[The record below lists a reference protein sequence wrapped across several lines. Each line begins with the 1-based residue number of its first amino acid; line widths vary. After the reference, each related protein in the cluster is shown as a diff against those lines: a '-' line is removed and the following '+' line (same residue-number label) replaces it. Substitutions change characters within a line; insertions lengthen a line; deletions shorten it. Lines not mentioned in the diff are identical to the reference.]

1 MHFQLTVH
9 LTPHSLRAGG
19 ATRMKTQ
26 GDHVTVIQEY
36 GPWEHIKT
44 ARNYI
49 DTVFTRLSVTLENE
63 GRVPDL
69 DATAFTD
76 MIFDF
81 F

>member
-1 MHFQLTVH
+1 
-9 LTPHSLRAGG
+9 
-19 ATRMKTQ
+19 MKTQ
-26 GDHVTVIQEY
+26 GEQVAVIQEF
-36 GPWEHIKT
+36 GRWEHIKT

-69 DATAFTD
+69 DATSFSD